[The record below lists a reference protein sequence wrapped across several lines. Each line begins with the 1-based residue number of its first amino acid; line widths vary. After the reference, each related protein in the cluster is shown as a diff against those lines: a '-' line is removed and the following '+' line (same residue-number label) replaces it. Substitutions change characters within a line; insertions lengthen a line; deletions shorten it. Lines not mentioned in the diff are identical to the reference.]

1 MKYILIFLIIT
12 GCMYEEVDGFR
23 ITKIGE
29 VPISRREL
37 EMSGKLL
44 KALKEKDKTFLDN
57 SVRGEIKI
65 TFVNLKLNP
74 QDRKKEN
81 QYFNYFFNTE
91 YLRNKEFILDRSF
104 SPSDSLKYNN
114 NVKLE
119 CYNEKYVKGCSL
131 EWYYSIID
139 YRIFF
144 RLNENGEIISS
155 LSLDFQ
161 SQKQPRIKF
170 LEIEKKIFQA
180 LRENRP
186 ELIFQKNLLEEYP
199 CISMLTE
206 NSTKKSCWDEKEKKV
221 KGIVECCYKSKFS
234 DPNEPEEIKLYESN
248 DFLFTESN
256 DDHCPSFQKAFA
268 SLKEDDNSIRHEYD
282 DRYHHK
288 VKFKRWLKF
297 EYPLSGGRKCY
308 YSFGIRGDSPNE
320 LKIHDFDFL
329 KM

>member
-1 MKYILIFLIIT
+1 MPIT
-12 GCMYEEVDGFR
+12 G
-23 ITKIGE
+23 
-29 VPISRREL
+29 REL

-44 KALKEKDKTFLDN
+44 KALKEKDRVTLEN
-57 SVRGEIKI
+57 SIKGEIEI
-65 TFVNLKLNP
+65 SFVNLKLNP

-131 EWYYSIID
+131 EWYYSIVD

-155 LSLDFQ
+155 LSLDIQ

-199 CISMLTE
+199 CISMLSE
-206 NSTKKSCWDEKEKKV
+206 NSTKKVVGMRRKK
-221 KGIVECCYKSKFS
+221 K
-234 DPNEPEEIKLYESN
+234 
-248 DFLFTESN
+248 
-256 DDHCPSFQKAFA
+256 
-268 SLKEDDNSIRHEYD
+268 
-282 DRYHHK
+282 
-288 VKFKRWLKF
+288 
-297 EYPLSGGRKCY
+297 
-308 YSFGIRGDSPNE
+308 
-320 LKIHDFDFL
+320 
-329 KM
+329 